1 MYHFCHYVHHFL
13 HSCHKKTAGLAGLSL
28 MTMRGEGMG
37 GLTNAARA
45 EAAF

>member
-1 MYHFCHYVHHFL
+1 VLDYGSHTLTFVASEYELDDTDNQV
-13 HSCHKKTAGLAGLSL
+13 
-28 MTMRGEGMG
+28 RGEGMG